1 MAAKLSFEARMD
13 GLEKVLETL
22 KKAEDQLTSVS
33 QAGTQANYV
42 MDRQVKD
49 FSQQMEYLAKTKSS
63 VGGLF
68 KQFTE
73 QTQEASKILSSSHDV
88 ILKQFKAEISDYETN
103 IKKLKDSIKDAKGE
117 LDSFR
122 SRKNE
127 MRQEDFILGEKTR
140 VQTLNR
146 REVEYAENVA
156 QINRAKQ
163 EAYMASPVFPG
174 MQPMLDRMGMGNMGT
189 YGFLT
194 SAQGIGMMAGAAA
207 LPFQGTIM
215 ANQMMAGY
223 SNARVHDNFMK
234 QYGAVAAQQRVRSMY
249 EGAASGNITQAFL
262 SNAGIGADA
271 VMASEEQQ
279 SALAREQFLQSKT
292 GQAVGGVAG
301 GIGVLGGLLAAGKF
315 GLLGTAAAGV
325 VGGLSLPL
333 ILGGLAIGGAG
344 YGAYKYFTTKEK
356 SMEQMQAEK
365 KAELM
370 AATNEVFAPF
380 LDRAGQQ
387 FMQEATLTGTAQRS
401 FGIDATRR
409 NTAALMAEGI
419 GSLEELAPMIE
430 LMAARGQTLP
440 GARFGVFGNRFGA
453 NSDLARREMA
463 RQAAAVGGDAV
474 MGDTKSLF
482 ATAGFLDPN
491 SFASRGV
498 LSDFASAQL
507 GNRASGAT
515 TFADAG
521 AFAASAAG
529 TFAGRFDSFESA
541 QLGVQAS
548 QLMQS
553 QNENA
558 ESLQGTMMR
567 SALASLGIVDPRIQ
581 EVAIRQ
587 GLNDPRTRANIARA
601 SGRSIEEVNKIL
613 DSATG
618 VVNAAVNAT
627 FTGASMQ
634 QAKEFGVDMAA
645 FGASG
650 GDMRFSESAARTEKG
665 FAGLREGFVSAGPGG
680 ESSLVQETES
690 MTDRLSAEQAKV
702 ANDINKTLQTVSE
715 KLGTDVTQ
723 SLVNAVITGFRSM
736 SDSVIAAGN
745 QAVQDID
752 KKQFEGTKKR
762 E

>member
-33 QAGTQANYV
+33 QAGAQANYV

-68 KQFTE
+68 KQFTQ

-103 IKKLKDSIKDAKGE
+103 IKKLKDSIKDAKSE

-122 SRKNE
+122 NRKNE
-127 MRQEDFILGEKTR
+127 MRQEDFISGEKMR

-146 REVEYAENVA
+146 REVEYAESVA
-156 QINRAKQ
+156 QFNRAKQ

-174 MQPMLDRMGMGNMGT
+174 MQPMLDRMGIGHMGT

-194 SAQGIGMMAGAAA
+194 SAQGIGMMAGAVAA
-207 LPFQGTIM
+207 PFQGVLM
-215 ANQMMAGY
+215 ASRGIADY
-223 SNARVHDNFMK
+223 SSARVHDNFMK
-234 QYGAVAAQQRVRSMY
+234 QYGAVAAEQRVRSMY
-249 EGAASGNITQAFL
+249 EGATTGNITQSFL
-262 SNAGIGADA
+262 NNAGIGADQI
-271 VMASEEQQ
+271 MASEEQQ
-279 SALAREQFLQSKT
+279 RALTFQHFLQSKT
-292 GQAVGGVAG
+292 GQGMAG
-301 GIGVLGGLLAAGKF
+301 ASMG
-315 GLLGTAAAGV
+315 AGV
-325 VGGLSLPL
+325 VGGLAGVAAAAGVTISLPVIL
-333 ILGGLAIGGAG
+333 PLLLGAAALGGG
-344 YGAYKYFTTKEK
+344 YKYFTAKEK

-387 FMQEATLTGTAQRS
+387 FMQEATLTNTAQRS
-401 FGIDATRR
+401 FGIDLTRK

-474 MGDTKSLF
+474 MGDMKSLF

-507 GNRASGAT
+507 GNRSSGAT

-548 QLMQS
+548 QLIQS

-558 ESLQGTMMR
+558 GSLQGTMMR

-601 SGRSIEEVNKIL
+601 TGRSIEEVNKIL
-613 DSATG
+613 DSAVG

-634 QAKEFGVDMAA
+634 QARELGVDMAA

-650 GDMRFSESAARTEKG
+650 GDMRFSESVARTEKG
-665 FAGLREGFVSAGPGG
+665 FAGLREGFVSAAPGG
-680 ESSLVQETES
+680 ESSLVLETES
-690 MTDRLSAEQAKV
+690 MTDKLSAEQAKI

-723 SLVNAVITGFRSM
+723 SLVNAVVTGFRNM

-745 QAVQDID
+745 QAIQDIERKNFTGTNQ
-752 KKQFEGTKKR
+752 KKIMSNREGF
-762 E
+762 